1 MFKKNHCPICQSS
14 SLSDVIKRSNIPVYQ
29 NVLINNFE
37 AARQIPRG
45 DLEILECME
54 CGFVYNSVFDTNKVV
69 YSSDYENTQS
79 YSTYFNT
86 YLDDLVDALVIKK
99 GVSNLNVVE
108 VGCGKGGFLR
118 KVVEVG
124 NNYGY
129 GFDPSYIGPE
139 VDYGGKLRFE
149 KKLYNEESVNIKAD
163 VVLCRHVIEHISEP
177 VMLLKSIRKAL
188 IHSPQ
193 ARVFFETPCVDWIF
207 ENKVMFDFFYEH
219 CSYFNEKSISKAF
232 ELAGFEVVSID
243 RIFNGQYMWLEARPA
258 EDNGALKNLSYTKYV
273 DPSSRG
279 FSKNE
284 FEWKC
289 KALEQVSIYCGEG
302 KVALWGA
309 GAKGVTL
316 LNMIDPELKHI
327 DCVIDVNPNK
337 VGNFIPG
344 TGHKIIGV
352 DSLGD
357 KDLSTIIITN
367 SNYLDEIKKIVQQKK
382 LNMNLVDIETWSAQQ
397 NASHQ

>member
-1 MFKKNHCPICQSS
+1 MLKKNHCPICQSS
-14 SLSDVIKRSNIPVYQ
+14 SLSDVLKRSNIPVYQ

-45 DLEILECME
+45 DLEILECKE

-79 YSTYFNT
+79 YSPYFNS
-86 YLDDLVDALVIKK
+86 YLDDLVETLVKQK

-118 KVVEVG
+118 KVVEAG

-149 KKLYNEESVNIKAD
+149 KKLYNEESASIKAD

-177 VMLLKSIRKAL
+177 VMLLKSIKKAL
-188 IHSPQ
+188 THSPQ

-219 CSYFNEKSISKAF
+219 CSYFNKKSISKAF

-243 RIFNGQYMWLEARPA
+243 RIFNGQYMWLEARPT
-258 EDNGALKNLSYTKYV
+258 EDNEVLEKRPFVQYADSC
-273 DPSSRG
+273 SIG

-284 FEWKC
+284 FDWTRRAMDRVFMYSE
-289 KALEQVSIYCGEG
+289 SG
-302 KVALWGA
+302 KTAIWGA
-309 GAKGVTL
+309 GAKGVTF
-316 LNMIDPELKHI
+316 LNLIDPELKYI

-344 TGHKIIGV
+344 TGHEIIGA

-382 LNMNLVDIETWSAQQ
+382 LNINLVDIETWSAQQ
-397 NASHQ
+397 

>member
-188 IHSPQ
+188 VHSPQ

-289 KALEQVSIYCGEG
+289 KALEQVSIYSGEG

-309 GAKGVTL
+309 GAKGVTF